1 MKIVLKHILKNI
13 LEKKL
18 RSILIIISL
27 IVATTVFVLNLTLPD
42 EIVLKM
48 QETMRSIFGNADVSI
63 TTVENFSLDDLNMG
77 DEEIIAVGI
86 TGINGYISDKQVMI
100 LGTDIDTAKEI
111 KMLGNDV
118 NTLNKNEIVMT
129 DKQAKKHGYNLNDTI
144 EFTYE
149 DKTYSFKL
157 VKLIKSK
164 GFMSLDREFPVFLA
178 NIDVINEIKEAKTS
192 NYSELYIDVKNDKNI
207 NDFTDYIK
215 KNNENYIVEMLN
227 DTESIEEAL
236 SYISYIML
244 MIFALASIMIFFV
257 VSSLTKIIIAERM
270 PVIGTFRSIG
280 ATKYKMNAI
289 LILENTIYG
298 LIGGIIGSICGYI
311 INSNAASLFITTS
324 GVELSNKTSE
334 MSPITIFLGILFSIV
349 LEFFISFRAILKAN
363 KKPIKDIIFNIQS
376 TRYII
381 RNRRIIIGTLLLTMA
396 FIIGLLNS
404 DSNLLTTFIQII
416 ALIVG
421 IANLVPLIVRG
432 MALAFSFICKK
443 IGFASGVIAGKNIS
457 YNKMIISS
465 TRLITISLALMISIL
480 TISNSFAKSF
490 EAFKYIWDA
499 DVMVMNVSKPAK
511 EYEKLTELEGVKKIE
526 FLYYYMYGSITYN
539 DGKEFKGSSPCI
551 VGLDKPI
558 DGIKEINYNIGTLK
572 DDEILIDEIYA
583 QKNNIKLNDIL
594 KMKFDVLNKEV
605 TYKVVGFVNSVYFS
619 TTRSILV
626 VNLSSYLDNFTDIPV
641 WVQVVANDSTDLQK
655 LKTTIK
661 DEIKEVAVQ
670 IMTFDEYVDEQEAST
685 TSVMSLFYIIIG
697 LAVIL
702 SFVGIVNN
710 QIIGFIQRKKELAV
724 LNSTCM
730 SKGQLKRML
739 ILEVLVANAISCVIA
754 ILTGYFATGML
765 DSFLEGMSMYI
776 AISYDWLFVLKFVGL
791 IYVILMLTL
800 VIPSRKINKMNIVN
814 EIKYE

>member
-558 DGIKEINYNIGTLK
+558 DGIKEINYNISTLK

-641 WVQVVANDSTDLQK
+641 WVQVVANDGTDLQK